1 MGGRLRSLG
10 SCAQLPCAPALGAW
24 RRPRRG
30 ADRPPPPGR
39 TPRTPRPAESRGL
52 AARSSPVRPSNNY
65 YSSLHVITLNSPHHS
80 RLARARPQAQHSGSR
95 CSVRVRPLCAGAANC
110 KSEVCNTQHRHRAC
124 AQSARTA
131 SEVRSL
137 RATRERARDGTA
149 QGGTPAFVSSCAT
162 VLKCAVC
169 LGSAALITARRR
181 R

>member
-10 SCAQLPCAPALGAW
+10 SCAQLPCAPALGGW
-24 RRPRRG
+24 RRRG
-30 ADRPPPPGR
+30 ADRPRPAG
-39 TPRTPRPAESRGL
+39 PRGTPRPAESRGL
-52 AARSSPVRPSNNY
+52 AARSSPVSNNY

-95 CSVRVRPLCAGAANC
+95 CSVRFACARCAGAANC

>member
-24 RRPRRG
+24 RRRG
-30 ADRPPPPGR
+30 ADGVPARPDPG
-39 TPRTPRPAESRGL
+39 PRPARL
-52 AARSSPVRPSNNY
+52 RAAAWLPGRARSNNY

-95 CSVRVRPLCAGAANC
+95 CSVRFACARCAGAANC

>member
-30 ADRPPPPGR
+30 ADRPPRAPGR

-52 AARSSPVRPSNNY
+52 AARSSNNY

-95 CSVRVRPLCAGAANC
+95 CSVRFACARCAGAANC
-110 KSEVCNTQHRHRAC
+110 KSEVCNTQHRHSAC